1 MGEIRALSGLVEID
15 RKARASHPRIRGANR
30 EQSLIGVAF
39 PPEFPYGEVPE
50 HMARRRRTGSGNWSR
65 GVFAAFWIML
75 GCLSGLYLFNVLTNP
90 TLGGQLVKMTPAEQ
104 GETSAAPDGKA
115 QDLAAIEENLRKLS
129 QQVAALSGK
138 IEGSETSATLA
149 APEAAEA
156 PARPAPAETATTG
169 AEPPSP
175 PQAQAPE
182 PAQAEA
188 PKPPEPS
195 QQPEAKPI
203 ERAAVEPKPSPAPTP
218 EPAAPSEPPP
228 VVSAPLDDLPPELQE
243 RANNQPEA
251 PAPDNEASAEAP
263 AASQS
268 PFEAPAAAPGSPPA
282 DASGAPPEEAA
293 PKPQE
298 PAAASTPPE
307 TETAA
312 LDPIA
317 LPPAANDGSTRYGIE
332 IGVVAKQDGL
342 RPLWREFLTNHA
354 ALVAGLQPRRV
365 LAPDKKWRLIAGP
378 FTSAEEAT
386 QACALFKKA
395 SRPCEATV
403 YAGDSL

>member
-1 MGEIRALSGLVEID
+1 MV
-15 RKARASHPRIRGANR
+15 
-30 EQSLIGVAF
+30 
-39 PPEFPYGEVPE
+39 
-50 HMARRRRTGSGNWSR
+50 RRRRTGSGNWSR
-65 GVFAAFWIML
+65 GAFAAFWILL
-75 GCLSGLYLFNVLTNP
+75 GCLSGVYLFNVLTNP
-90 TLGGQLVKMTPAEQ
+90 TLGGQLVKLTPAEQ
-104 GETSAAPDGKA
+104 GETSAAADGKP

-138 IEGSETSATLA
+138 IEESGTSAAPAAPETSA
-149 APEAAEA
+149 P
-156 PARPAPAETATTG
+156 RPAPAETATTG

-175 PQAQAPE
+175 QAQQPQAQEPQAQEPE

-188 PKPPEPS
+188 PKPPEPPKP
-195 QQPEAKPI
+195 PEAKPV
-203 ERAAVEPKPSPAPTP
+203 EQAAVEPKPSPAPTP

-228 VVSAPLDDLPPELQE
+228 VVSAPLDDLPAELQA
-243 RANNQPEA
+243 RANNQPGA
-251 PAPDNEASAEAP
+251 PAPGDDAPAEAP

-268 PFEAPAAAPGSPPA
+268 PVEPPPAAPGSPPA
-282 DASGAPPEEAA
+282 DASGAAPPEEAA
-293 PKPQE
+293 SPQE
-298 PAAASTPPE
+298 PAAAPTPPE

-312 LDPIA
+312 LDPIT

-342 RPLWREFLTNHA
+342 RPLWREYLTNHG

>member
-1 MGEIRALSGLVEID
+1 MV
-15 RKARASHPRIRGANR
+15 
-30 EQSLIGVAF
+30 
-39 PPEFPYGEVPE
+39 
-50 HMARRRRTGSGNWSR
+50 RRRRTGSGNWSR
-65 GVFAAFWIML
+65 GVFAAFWILL

-90 TLGGQLVKMTPAEQ
+90 TLGGQLVKLTPAEQ
-104 GETSAAPDGKA
+104 GETSAAADGKA

-138 IEGSETSATLA
+138 IEGSETSATPA
-149 APEAAEA
+149 APESAETSA
-156 PARPAPAETATTG
+156 PPPAPAETATTG

-175 PQAQAPE
+175 QAQEPQ

-188 PKPPEPS
+188 PKPPEPP
-195 QQPEAKPI
+195 QQSEAKPV
-203 ERAAVEPKPSPAPTP
+203 EQAAVEPKPSLAPTP

-228 VVSAPLDDLPPELQE
+228 VASAPLDDLPAELQAQ
-243 RANNQPEA
+243 ANNQPQA
-251 PAPDNEASAEAP
+251 PAPDADASAEAP
-263 AASQS
+263 AAAQS
-268 PFEAPAAAPGSPPA
+268 PFEAPPAAPGSPAA
-282 DASGAPPEEAA
+282 DASGAAPPEEAA
-293 PKPQE
+293 SPQE

-312 LDPIA
+312 LDPIT

-342 RPLWREFLTNHA
+342 RPLWREYLTNHA

>member
-1 MGEIRALSGLVEID
+1 MV
-15 RKARASHPRIRGANR
+15 
-30 EQSLIGVAF
+30 
-39 PPEFPYGEVPE
+39 
-50 HMARRRRTGSGNWSR
+50 RRRRTGSGNWSR
-65 GVFAAFWIML
+65 GALAAFWILL

-90 TLGGQLVKMTPAEQ
+90 TLGGQLVKLTPAEQ
-104 GETSAAPDGKA
+104 GETSAAADGKA
-115 QDLAAIEENLRKLS
+115 QDLAAIEENLRTLS

-138 IEGSETSATLA
+138 IEGSPTSATPA
-149 APEAAEA
+149 APESAEA
-156 PARPAPAETATTG
+156 PAPPAPAETATTG

-175 PQAQAPE
+175 QAQEPE

-188 PKPPEPS
+188 PKPPEPPNP
-195 QQPEAKPI
+195 PEAKPV
-203 ERAAVEPKPSPAPTP
+203 EQAAVEPKPSPAPAL

-228 VVSAPLDDLPPELQE
+228 VVSAPLDDLPAELQA

-251 PAPDNEASAEAP
+251 PAPDADASAEVP

-268 PFEAPAAAPGSPPA
+268 PFEAPPTAPGSPPA
-282 DASGAPPEEAA
+282 DASSAAPPEEAA
-293 PKPQE
+293 SPQG
-298 PAAASTPPE
+298 PAAAPTPPE

-312 LDPIA
+312 LDPIT

-342 RPLWREFLTNHA
+342 RPLWREYLTNHG

>member
-1 MGEIRALSGLVEID
+1 MV
-15 RKARASHPRIRGANR
+15 
-30 EQSLIGVAF
+30 
-39 PPEFPYGEVPE
+39 
-50 HMARRRRTGSGNWSR
+50 RRRRTGSGNWSR
-65 GVFAAFWIML
+65 GAFAAFWILL

-90 TLGGQLVKMTPAEQ
+90 TLGGQLVKLTPAEQ
-104 GETSAAPDGKA
+104 GETSAAADGKA

-138 IEGSETSATLA
+138 IEGSETSATPA
-149 APEAAEA
+149 APESAETSA
-156 PARPAPAETATTG
+156 PPPAPAETATTG

-175 PQAQAPE
+175 QAQEPQ

-188 PKPPEPS
+188 PKPPEPPK
-195 QQPEAKPI
+195 QPEAKPV
-203 ERAAVEPKPSPAPTP
+203 EQAAVEPKPSLAPTP

-228 VVSAPLDDLPPELQE
+228 VVSAPLDDLPAELQA

-251 PAPDNEASAEAP
+251 PAPNDDASAEAP
-263 AASQS
+263 AAAQS
-268 PFEAPAAAPGSPPA
+268 PFEAPPAAPGSPAA
-282 DASGAPPEEAA
+282 DASGAAPPEEAA
-293 PKPQE
+293 SPQE

-312 LDPIA
+312 LDPIT

-342 RPLWREFLTNHA
+342 RPLWREYLTNHA

>member
-1 MGEIRALSGLVEID
+1 MV
-15 RKARASHPRIRGANR
+15 
-30 EQSLIGVAF
+30 
-39 PPEFPYGEVPE
+39 
-50 HMARRRRTGSGNWSR
+50 RRRRTGSGNWSR
-65 GVFAAFWIML
+65 GVFAAFWILL

-90 TLGGQLVKMTPAEQ
+90 TLGSQLVKLTPAEQ
-104 GETSAAPDGKA
+104 GETTATTGGKA
-115 QDLAAIEENLRKLS
+115 PSGEDLAAIEENLRKLS
-129 QQVAALSGK
+129 QQVATLSGK
-138 IEGSETSATLA
+138 LEGSETSAKPA
-149 APEAAEA
+149 APEAADTSA
-156 PARPAPAETATTG
+156 PPPAPAETATTG
-169 AEPPSP
+169 AEPPLP
-175 PQAQAPE
+175 PEAQAPR

-188 PKPPEPS
+188 PKPPEPA
-195 QQPEAKPI
+195 QQPEAKPV
-203 ERAAVEPKPSPAPTP
+203 EQAAVEPKPSPAPTP

-228 VVSAPLDDLPPELQE
+228 VVVAPLEDLPAELQA

-251 PAPDNEASAEAP
+251 PAPDADAPAEAP
-263 AASQS
+263 AAAQS
-268 PFEAPAAAPGSPPA
+268 PFEAPPAAPGSPPA
-282 DASGAPPEEAA
+282 EASGTAPPEEAA
-293 PKPQE
+293 PKPEE

-312 LDPIA
+312 LDPIT

-342 RPLWREFLTNHA
+342 RPLWREYLTNHA

-395 SRPCEATV
+395 LRPCEATV